1 MNYIEMI
8 IETTSAGIEAITGAL
23 SVQGIEDLVVS
34 DPQDIRAI
42 MDNKDSYEWD
52 YIDESVS
59 DRMGDAARVTLYF
72 ADDEVDRRKVGVV
85 RSTVKRIREAAAAG
99 EYGAAVDFGTLKLTE
114 SVKSD
119 TEWKD
124 KWKEYFRPFR
134 VSDRIVVRPS
144 WEEYHP
150 AAGEIVI
157 EIDPGMAFGTGT
169 HETTS
174 LCIEM
179 IDRYLKP
186 GMKVLDA
193 GCGSGI
199 LSIAAAMLGAGEV
212 LAVDVDEDAVR
223 TAQENIV
230 RNRVGDI
237 ARAEYCDLT
246 AGIGYR
252 ADLIAA
258 NLMAEL
264 IVMLAPDIERHLEDS
279 GVFISSGILTEKKK
293 MVMEGLNNAGFRI
306 TEIRDKGEWCCIVC
320 SKGNV

>member
-1 MNYIEMI
+1 M
-8 IETTSAGIEAITGAL
+8 
-23 SVQGIEDLVVS
+23 
-34 DPQDIRAI
+34 
-42 MDNKDSYEWD
+42 
-52 YIDESVS
+52 
-59 DRMGDAARVTLYF
+59 
-72 ADDEVDRRKVGVV
+72 
-85 RSTVKRIREAAAAG
+85 
-99 EYGAAVDFGTLKLTE
+99 
-114 SVKSD
+114 
-119 TEWKD
+119 
-124 KWKEYFRPFR
+124 
-134 VSDRIVVRPS
+134 
-144 WEEYHP
+144 
-150 AAGEIVI
+150 I
-157 EIDPGMAFGTGT
+157 EIDPGMVFGTGT